1 MPTNRL
7 WATGVGLIA
16 VLLVQES
23 GVGNPLRCSMRL
35 APGFRSRTEAI
46 LLASG
51 SRDTV
56 ATGPGQVVP
65 SEQGGHSGSGAP
77 GPIYGQRFAV
87 ARFAGADSLGI
98 ARAFER
104 TGDSSVII
112 VPWDYDAGCAP
123 TRWTSRSAWVPAAEP
138 GTFTVSPRA
147 ESLWVSGVPV
157 FDAFVAAMEPYPL
170 SPAFRADDR
179 FAPSFRAASHMTA
192 AQYFELV
199 SAMPTRQD
207 LWENPD
213 AAWRHFLRWRDA
225 NPERLGLYPAN
236 QAADQLASDVR
247 FRKVVMQRQRMDPV
261 IGGTWRMTVSLDG
274 GTERQFHL
282 RTYPGVSGEWR
293 PANWRPPSPPPD
305 PLEDPP
311 VPEAYEVYAAG
322 SASLE
327 TLRTGCRT
335 ELLPQREGYMYVIDP
350 PRADGRSA
358 RDWRGWIDP
367 RLIQGQFPADSA
379 LARFQR
385 DEWEEGRLRRRNA
398 RDFDAPA
405 RFRVDD
411 DGTMRV
417 EQTLSLADGRSLVL
431 RGERISTTTIACP

>member
-1 MPTNRL
+1 
-7 WATGVGLIA
+7 
-16 VLLVQES
+16 
-23 GVGNPLRCSMRL
+23 
-35 APGFRSRTEAI
+35 
-46 LLASG
+46 
-51 SRDTV
+51 
-56 ATGPGQVVP
+56 
-65 SEQGGHSGSGAP
+65 
-77 GPIYGQRFAV
+77 
-87 ARFAGADSLGI
+87 
-98 ARAFER
+98 
-104 TGDSSVII
+104 
-112 VPWDYDAGCAP
+112 
-123 TRWTSRSAWVPAAEP
+123 
-138 GTFTVSPRA
+138 VSPRA
-147 ESLWVSGVPV
+147 ESLWVNGVPV

-170 SPAFRADDR
+170 SPVYRSSDRRSQAFRA
-179 FAPSFRAASHMTA
+179 ATNMTA
-192 AQYFELV
+192 AEYFDLV
-199 SAMPTRQD
+199 STMPTRQD

-213 AAWRHFLRWRDA
+213 EAWRQFLSWRDA
-225 NPERLGLYPAN
+225 NPEMLRLYPAN
-236 QAADQLASDVR
+236 QAADQLATDVR

-274 GTERQFHL
+274 GTEQQFHL

-322 SASLE
+322 SVSLE

-335 ELLPQREGYMYVIDP
+335 EPLPRGEGYMYVIDP
-350 PRADGRSA
+350 PRADGGSA

-367 RLIQGQFPADSA
+367 RLIRGQFPADSA

-405 RFRVDD
+405 RFWVDD

-417 EQTLSLADGRSLVL
+417 EQTLSLADGRSLFL
-431 RGERISTTTIACP
+431 RGERISTTTIDCR